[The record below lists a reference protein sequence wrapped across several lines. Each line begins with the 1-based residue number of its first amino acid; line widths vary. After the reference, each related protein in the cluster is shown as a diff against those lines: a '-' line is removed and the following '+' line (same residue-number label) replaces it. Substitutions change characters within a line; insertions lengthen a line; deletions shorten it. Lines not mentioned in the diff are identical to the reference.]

1 MIRLSLT
8 VVHVASLTRCR
19 RGRFVARPR
28 APRPWLWAAMWHATQ
43 ARLAPVLSRP
53 AASSKSGCSALHAR
67 WKLWLQPPAQYQNA
81 EATMFLIINLGR
93 ILTYQPK
100 TPARSCMKCTS
111 AQEV

>member
-1 MIRLSLT
+1 M
-8 VVHVASLTRCR
+8 
-19 RGRFVARPR
+19 
-28 APRPWLWAAMWHATQ
+28 
-43 ARLAPVLSRP
+43 
-53 AASSKSGCSALHAR
+53 HAR

-81 EATMFLIINLGR
+81 EATLFLIINLGR

>member
-1 MIRLSLT
+1 
-8 VVHVASLTRCR
+8 
-19 RGRFVARPR
+19 
-28 APRPWLWAAMWHATQ
+28 MWHATQ

-81 EATMFLIINLGR
+81 EATLFLIINLGR